1 MSQISLYT
9 EKEILS
15 QLQQSLRSRRVAV
28 GFTQAEA
35 ARRAGLSPRT
45 VQNLETRG
53 VITLYNLLKLLF
65 VYRMEHKIIDAFK
78 DRDWWKM
85 DEVII
90 AEKNTRV
97 RKNDK

>member
-1 MSQISLYT
+1 M
-9 EKEILS
+9 
-15 QLQQSLRSRRVAV
+15 